1 MSKDQMRYKEL
12 VDDALRNVVRQ
23 ALARVAESGLPGN
36 HHLYVSFRSSY
47 PGVLAPE
54 HLRQKYPEEI
64 TIVLQHQ
71 FWGLTVG
78 EDSFEI
84 TLSFNGVHELL
95 SVPFGALTGF
105 VDPSVRF
112 GLQFQVEGEDDESTA
127 TASLGNRGDIP
138 NSVDLEDQPVEVP
151 APGSDTAEGEN
162 IVTLDQFRKK

>member
-1 MSKDQMRYKEL
+1 MHYKEL
-12 VDDALRNVVRQ
+12 VDDALRGVVRK

-36 HHLYVSFRSSY
+36 HHLYVSFRSHY

-54 HLRQKYPEEI
+54 HLRQKFPDEI

-95 SVPFGALTGF
+95 SVPFDALTGF

-112 GLQFQVEGEDDESTA
+112 DLQFQVEGNDDESTEGA
-127 TASLGNRGDIP
+127 TDGDTSDIPSTMDLGNEPI
-138 NSVDLEDQPVEVP
+138 EVP
-151 APGSDTAEGEN
+151 TAGSDSADGKN

>member
-1 MSKDQMRYKEL
+1 MRYKEL
-12 VDDALRNVVRQ
+12 VDDALRGVVRK

-36 HHLYVSFRSSY
+36 HHLYVSFRSHY

-54 HLRQKYPEEI
+54 HLRQKFPDEI

-95 SVPFGALTGF
+95 SVPFDALTGF

-112 GLQFQVEGEDDESTA
+112 GLQFQVEGNDDESTEGA
-127 TASLGNRGDIP
+127 TDGDTSDIP
-138 NSVDLEDQPVEVP
+138 STMDLGDEPIEVP
-151 APGSDTAEGEN
+151 IAGSDSADGEN

>member
-1 MSKDQMRYKEL
+1 MRYKEL

-23 ALARVAESGLPGN
+23 ALARVSESGLPGN
-36 HHLYVSFRSSY
+36 HHLYVSFRANY
-47 PGVLAPE
+47 PGVLAPD
-54 HLRQKYPEEI
+54 HLRRKFPDEI

-71 FWGLTVG
+71 YWGLTVG

-95 SVPFGALTGF
+95 SIPFSAITGF

-112 GLQFQVEGEDDESTA
+112 GLQFQVEGDEAEGAEQESATVGDSLANTA
-127 TASLGNRGDIP
+127 EFG
-138 NSVDLEDQPVEVP
+138 DQPIDPP
-151 APGSDTAEGEN
+151 AAGSDGSDGEN

>member
-1 MSKDQMRYKEL
+1 MHYKEL
-12 VDDALRNVVRQ
+12 VDDALRGVVRK

-36 HHLYVSFRSSY
+36 HHLYVSFRSHY

-54 HLRQKYPEEI
+54 HLRLKFPDEI

-95 SVPFGALTGF
+95 SVPFDALTGF

-112 GLQFQVEGEDDESTA
+112 DLQFQVEGNDDESTEGA
-127 TASLGNRGDIP
+127 TDGDTSDIPSTMDLGNEPI
-138 NSVDLEDQPVEVP
+138 EVP
-151 APGSDTAEGEN
+151 TAGSDSADGEN

>member
-1 MSKDQMRYKEL
+1 MSKDQMHYKEL
-12 VDDALRNVVRQ
+12 VDDALRGVVRQ
-23 ALARVAESGLPGN
+23 ALTRVAESGLPGN
-36 HHLYVSFRSSY
+36 HHLYVSFRSHY

-54 HLRQKYPEEI
+54 HLRQKYPDEI
-64 TIVLQHQ
+64 TIVVQHQ

-95 SVPFGALTGF
+95 LVPFGALTGF

-112 GLQFQVEGEDDESTA
+112 GLQFQVEGNDDESSESETA
-127 TASLGNRGDIP
+127 GANSEVSSTMDLGAEPIDVPQPDGDST
-138 NSVDLEDQPVEVP
+138 N
-151 APGSDTAEGEN
+151 GEN